1 MQCSYIMLGIF
12 IACARVSKTCVVFT
26 CTFSFMYRA
35 SFARRCLTNRF
46 RSVQD
51 ILETRLCKHQ
61 KTSLQF
67 AVIVVVA
74 MLLLAHVVRDFHIQV
89 VKKSLAVNS

>member
-1 MQCSYIMLGIF
+1 
-12 IACARVSKTCVVFT
+12 
-26 CTFSFMYRA
+26 MYRA

-89 VKKSLAVNS
+89 KKKAWRSILETNIYVSEALEY